1 MAQKKIGLGGAV
13 AIGVGGMVGGGIF
26 AVLGLA
32 ARLAGGGTPVAFA
45 IGGVV
50 ALLTAYSYARL
61 AATYPSSGGTV
72 VFLDKAFGSGLAT
85 GAINIL
91 LWVGYVVTLSLYA
104 YAFGSYAST
113 FFASGAA
120 RHVATS
126 AVLVSITALNLAR
139 ADVIAR
145 AEDWIVGLK
154 LVILT
159 LFVVAGARG
168 VEPERLAPATW
179 APPLELVAGGMIIF
193 VAYEGFQLIANA
205 APDIRS
211 PRTTLPR
218 AFFLAVGSV
227 IVLYVT
233 VAAVAVGNLDVGEI
247 AEARDYA
254 LAVAA
259 RPALGKAGF
268 DLIAV
273 AALLSTASAINATL
287 YGAARLSYQ
296 IARAGQLPEELE
308 RKIWHRPIEGLLI
321 TAALTLLAANLFD
334 LSRLSTIA
342 SGGFLVVFAAV
353 NAANGRLARKTGSLA
368 WVSWLGCAATLAAL
382 ATLVWYTARRAPGD
396 LLVLVAML
404 TFAVT
409 LEAGYRKATGRRLAL
424 SPPGGS
430 D

>member
-126 AVLVSITALNLAR
+126 AVLVSIT
-139 ADVIAR
+139 V
-145 AEDWIVGLK
+145 K

-168 VEPERLAPATW
+168 MEPERLAPVTW